1 MSTMLRSALQANEF
15 TALRSSA
22 VMRNASAS
30 EPQTMV
36 CPWILQNVTARTG
49 TSTGEDRG
57 MSNSPTRVPKIYVKA
72 CINGA
77 RTPDQHPNLPVTPD
91 QLAAEAIAAHQ
102 AGAKAVHMHP
112 KTADGVDSLLP
123 ETVEAAVAAVRH
135 AAPGLPLGVTTG
147 YWALPD
153 AQQRLRAVDSWSVL
167 PDFASVNWHE
177 PGSEELA
184 RLLLSKGLG
193 VEVGIFHAEA
203 AASWAASELATHCMR
218 VMIELQGDADIATA
232 DDLLSQVLAVGS
244 PAPVLLHGLDESCWP
259 LLEHAGERG
268 VQTRIGLED
277 TVRLPDGSVPT
288 GNAALVSAAVEL
300 LSR

>member
-1 MSTMLRSALQANEF
+1 MP
-15 TALRSSA
+15 SS
-22 VMRNASAS
+22 
-30 EPQTMV
+30 
-36 CPWILQNVTARTG
+36 
-49 TSTGEDRG
+49 
-57 MSNSPTRVPKIYVKA
+57 PKVYVKA

-77 RTPDQHPNLPVTPD
+77 RSPDQHPGLPITPR
-91 QLAAEAIAAHQ
+91 QLADEAVAAHR

-123 ETVEAAVAAVRH
+123 EVVDAAVSAIRH

-153 AQQRLRAVDSWSVL
+153 ADARLRAVDAWRVL

-177 PGSEELA
+177 PGSDELA

-203 AASWAASELATHCMR
+203 AESWAASELAQHCMR
-218 VMIELQGDADIATA
+218 VMIELGGDGDIATA
-232 DDLLSQVLAVGS
+232 DDLLSQVLAAGS

-259 LLEHAGERG
+259 LLEHAGVRG
-268 VQTRIGLED
+268 VQTRIGMED
-277 TVRLPDGSVPT
+277 TLRLPDGSTAPD
-288 GNAALVSAAVEL
+288 NAALVSAAVQL